1 MFPQRRSGCRERAER
16 SPTLPQDVLVDLGN
30 FSRQIQ
36 IANVPG
42 NPNVRQITVTV
53 RYPAPQGWFEIYQ
66 VQALISSYR

>member
-1 MFPQRRSGCRERAER
+1 M
-16 SPTLPQDVLVDLGN
+16 DLSN
-30 FSRQIQ
+30 FTRQIQ

-53 RYPAPQGWFEIYQ
+53 RYPVPQGWMKSYQ